1 MLIHKKGGVGEE
13 RSGEGGREEE
23 RDRDL
28 RREGGQAQEEDF
40 FFLLSITFF
49 ILNLLICKMPHLKK
63 IICI

>member
-1 MLIHKKGGVGEE
+1 VLIHKKGGVGEE

-40 FFLLSITFF
+40 FFF
-49 ILNLLICKMPHLKK
+49 
-63 IICI
+63 

>member
-1 MLIHKKGGVGEE
+1 MGEE
-13 RSGEGGREEE
+13 RSDEEGREEE

-28 RREGGQAQEEDF
+28 RRERGQAQEEDF

-63 IICI
+63 NSMYLNKGPSE